1 MAKIKETT
9 KKTVAK
15 KPVTAE
21 KKKPATEKKSPEG
34 KAKPDDAN
42 KKRDTM
48 TTDEVAKYL
57 GVTTARVS
65 QLKRDGIIA
74 PLPSGSKK
82 EGDFYK
88 PLETFIKAA
97 RHYRELSDSR
107 GSRDSEEM
115 KKAKERQF
123 IARAKKEE
131 LDLSEREGELHRA
144 DDIIH
149 AVGSALSRLRINL
162 LAIPKG
168 IAPQIIDEKNINV
181 IAEKIND
188 RICRA
193 LNEVVTLDIN
203 KLLKEE
209 EE

>member
-1 MAKIKETT
+1 MAKKKEIA
-9 KKTVAK
+9 KKTATRKPTPAAK
-15 KPVTAE
+15 
-21 KKKPATEKKSPEG
+21 KKKPIENKPVEPNETNEKR
-34 KAKPDDAN
+34 N
-42 KKRDTM
+42 TM

-57 GVTTARVS
+57 GVTNARVS
-65 QLKRDGIIA
+65 QLKKEGVIT
-74 PLPSGSKK
+74 PLPSGSRK

-97 RHYRELSDSR
+97 RHYRELCDSR
-107 GSRDSEEM
+107 SSKDTEEM

-131 LDLSEREGELHRA
+131 LELSEVEGELHKA
-144 DDIIH
+144 DDIVYAI
-149 AVGSALSRLRINL
+149 GSALSRLRINL

-168 IAPQIIDEKNINV
+168 IAPQIVDEKNINV
-181 IAEKIND
+181 IAEKINE

-203 KLLKEE
+203 KLLEE
-209 EE
+209 DEK